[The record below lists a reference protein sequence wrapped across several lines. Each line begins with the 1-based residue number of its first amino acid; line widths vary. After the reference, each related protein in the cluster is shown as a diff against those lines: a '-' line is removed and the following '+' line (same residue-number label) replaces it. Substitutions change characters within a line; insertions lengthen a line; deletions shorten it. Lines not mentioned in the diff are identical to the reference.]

1 MLVLVLLVAIVAF
14 AVLLL
19 TFLGYRT
26 DQKVALSSKQ
36 VGLSGPDITV
46 DVDKEAQ
53 RIGDYQQ
60 VCAITI
66 TNVGAKELDRCL
78 VEITKFSGV
87 RPKGMPMPLTLRT
100 EEQVRG
106 GGAGRFTLSKGQRK
120 AIPILFVRT
129 QRANEWFFFDE
140 NKKQY
145 FIPAHPTELRL
156 RIYGGDEPLAGVLFI
171 DVDAGWNAFP
181 TLTITSNQTAN
192 IDDAKSREVSLREAA
207 AELYGQIADTT
218 LGKTTGDNCA
228 SEEEIWDAMGTL
240 IIHRGGVLGRKP
252 GSSKIEEVDKRLW
265 YSRVVGGAKILRDN
279 TMAKKTT
286 FTDLRITRSNLDRVI
301 ESVKSVANQK

>member
-1 MLVLVLLVAIVAF
+1 MRMLWKLIKDGWHVVTEVHTVYWILVDILGITVPSTGVVVLVGWLGEHSPTMLVLVLLVAIVAF

-66 TNVGAKELDRCL
+66 TNVEAKELDRCL
-78 VEITKFSGV
+78 VEITKFSRV

-156 RIYGGDEPLAGVLFI
+156 RIYGGDEPLAVVLFI
-171 DVDAGWNAFP
+171 DVDAGWNALAK
-181 TLTITSNQTAN
+181 LTMTSKPQTSTMRR
-192 IDDAKSREVSLREAA
+192 IKKYLLERLRPN
-207 AELYGQIADTT
+207 YTVT
-218 LGKTTGDNCA
+218 
-228 SEEEIWDAMGTL
+228 
-240 IIHRGGVLGRKP
+240 
-252 GSSKIEEVDKRLW
+252 
-265 YSRVVGGAKILRDN
+265 
-279 TMAKKTT
+279 
-286 FTDLRITRSNLDRVI
+286 
-301 ESVKSVANQK
+301 